1 MEIRIGKEKRHLEV
15 GGAASGGRRGTCSR
29 AEQLTI
35 VGEGF
40 YGLPVGL
47 GLFFVPCPLPFIFS
61 FPFLSLN
68 HTAALNFFNNHMASP
83 CHALCLPRRLE

>member
-40 YGLPVGL
+40 YGLPAGL
-47 GLFFVPCPLPFIFS
+47 GLFCSLSSSFYFFFSLFIPKPYYCFE
-61 FPFLSLN
+61 
-68 HTAALNFFNNHMASP
+68 FF
-83 CHALCLPRRLE
+83 